1 MNLRRYSGYK
11 ILLAATLL
19 IPLGL
24 IGFKIFVLNFPMGDL
39 VPVISY
45 RVDLSMQVDGHG
57 EDINAQTYLPKSDF
71 RQEIGDE
78 QNSSG
83 PFILGLQSQTE
94 NRIADWQGLG
104 VSGRQ
109 NIVFTFS
116 VKSQPVQY
124 NIPEGLKIPTSY
136 PRLLQ
141 GNLQAT
147 PGIQVEDP
155 LINETIARLFSD
167 HDPTILEAVTTIH
180 NYLQNQLSNRPF
192 TGYTDALTAL
202 KLGEA
207 NCNGKSRL
215 FAALARKLNLP
226 TRLKGGLILSQGS
239 KRLTHQ
245 WIEIYING
253 HWVPFDTINNHF
265 AKLPANYLTLYYG
278 DLTLFKH
285 TDDVNFQYF
294 FKMTKRLVPHQ
305 QASVGDDSWSMLF
318 IRLFPVFEKVGISQ
332 NLLKIILMI
341 PFGALVTAIFR
352 NVIGLQTFGTFL
364 PALIATAMRETG
376 LAWGV
381 FAFLVIILLSA
392 LVRKSLDRLQLLHT
406 PKMAILLTV
415 VIIIMMTM
423 TVLGVR
429 WGFIEMAHITL
440 FPIAILTI
448 TAERFALIQT
458 EQGFLKAAKI
468 LLMTIFSVAA
478 CYMVISSIFLQ
489 SLVLVFPELLLVVIG
504 MNLWLGRW
512 TGIRVTE
519 YYRFRRLIA
528 DSG

>member
-1 MNLRRYSGYK
+1 M
-11 ILLAATLL
+11 
-19 IPLGL
+19 
-24 IGFKIFVLNFPMGDL
+24 
-39 VPVISY
+39 
-45 RVDLSMQVDGHG
+45 
-57 EDINAQTYLPKSDF
+57 
-71 RQEIGDE
+71 
-78 QNSSG
+78 
-83 PFILGLQSQTE
+83 
-94 NRIADWQGLG
+94 
-104 VSGRQ
+104 
-109 NIVFTFS
+109 
-116 VKSQPVQY
+116 
-124 NIPEGLKIPTSY
+124 
-136 PRLLQ
+136 
-141 GNLQAT
+141 
-147 PGIQVEDP
+147 
-155 LINETIARLFSD
+155 
-167 HDPTILEAVTTIH
+167 
-180 NYLQNQLSNRPF
+180 
-192 TGYTDALTAL
+192 
-202 KLGEA
+202 
-207 NCNGKSRL
+207 
-215 FAALARKLNLP
+215 
-226 TRLKGGLILSQGS
+226 
-239 KRLTHQ
+239 
-245 WIEIYING
+245 
-253 HWVPFDTINNHF
+253 PFDTINNHF

-305 QASVGDDSWSMLF
+305 QASVGDESWSMLF

-381 FAFLVIILLSA
+381 FAFLIIILLSA

-448 TAERFALIQT
+448 TAERFALIQS

-489 SLVLVFPELLLVVIG
+489 SLVLVFPELLLIVIG

-519 YYRFRRLIA
+519 YYRFRRLMA
-528 DSG
+528 DSGR